1 MSLIYHSAAFE
12 VLTDSSGN
20 IDLRARV
27 MTLTMGKCFNN
38 LNKDWREAGKSLGD
52 YVRKKIMQNKK
63 PTGSKLNC
71 GLNFLTWVR
80 IMAWY
85 GKQC

>member
-38 LNKDWREAGKSLGD
+38 LIKDWRQAS
-52 YVRKKIMQNKK
+52 
-63 PTGSKLNC
+63 
-71 GLNFLTWVR
+71 
-80 IMAWY
+80 
-85 GKQC
+85 

>member
-1 MSLIYHSAAFE
+1 MSLIYHNAAFE

-38 LNKDWREAGKSLGD
+38 LNKDWRQAG
-52 YVRKKIMQNKK
+52 
-63 PTGSKLNC
+63 
-71 GLNFLTWVR
+71 
-80 IMAWY
+80 
-85 GKQC
+85 

>member
-38 LNKDWREAGKSLGD
+38 LNKDWRQASLVIRGL
-52 YVRKKIMQNKK
+52 REKKIMQNKN
-63 PTGSKLNC
+63 PPDRS
-71 GLNFLTWVR
+71 
-80 IMAWY
+80 
-85 GKQC
+85 